1 MKKIIIIAI
10 LLIGGLTASAQTY
23 EDTLKALTFTELDSV
38 FRKTQVQYLHVQKD
52 MIFNSS
58 LESRFNELGRKL
70 DIISRRRRF
79 LLELERI

>member
-23 EDTLKALTFTELDSV
+23 EDTLKALTFEELDSV

-52 MIFNSS
+52 MIFNST
-58 LESRFNELGRKL
+58 LEPKFKEIGRRL
-70 DIISRRRRF
+70 EIISRRREF
-79 LLELERI
+79 LLQLERI

>member
-23 EDTLKALTFTELDSV
+23 EDTLKALTFEELDSV

-52 MIFNSS
+52 MIFNST
-58 LESRFNELGRKL
+58 LEPKFKEIGRRL
-70 DIISRRRRF
+70 EIISRRRSF
-79 LLELERI
+79 LLQLERI

>member
-23 EDTLKALTFTELDSV
+23 NDTIKELSFEELDSV
-38 FRKTQVQYLHVQKD
+38 FRKTQCDYMHIQKD

-58 LESRFNELGRKL
+58 LQPRFKEIGRRL
-70 DIISRRRRF
+70 EIISRRREF
-79 LLELERI
+79 LLQLERI

>member
-1 MKKIIIIAI
+1 MKNIIIIAI

-52 MIFNSS
+52 MIFNST
-58 LESRFNELGRKL
+58 LEPRFKEIGRRL
-70 DIISRRRRF
+70 EIISRRREF
-79 LLELERI
+79 LLQLERI

>member
-1 MKKIIIIAI
+1 MKRIVIIAI

>member
-1 MKKIIIIAI
+1 MKKIVIIAI

-52 MIFNSS
+52 MIFNST
-58 LESRFNELGRKL
+58 LEPKFKEIGRRL
-70 DIISRRRRF
+70 EIISRRREF
-79 LLELERI
+79 LLQLERI

>member
-23 EDTLKALTFTELDSV
+23 NDTIKELSFEELDSV
-38 FRKTQVQYLHVQKD
+38 FRKTQVQYLHIQKD

-58 LESRFNELGRKL
+58 LQSRFNELGRKL
-70 DIISRRRRF
+70 DIISRRREF
-79 LLELERI
+79 LLQLERI